1 MFDNDHT
8 DAEIARRE
16 LAYEMGELTAEERAF
31 AHFCDEATRLLVDVG
46 VTTFE
51 QGLDGDQE
59 TDGFSLDLA
68 YDWFIDY
75 GTPNDYVTE
84 VLFERGKL
92 GFKDG
97 DAADA

>member
-8 DAEIARRE
+8 DGELARRE
-16 LAYEMGELTAEERAF
+16 HNYEMGELSAEERAF
-31 AHFCDEATRLLVDVG
+31 ERFCETATSLLVDVG
-46 VTTFE
+46 VTTRE

-59 TDGFSLDLA
+59 TDGFSLDFA
-68 YDWFIDY
+68 YDWFRDR

-84 VLFERGKL
+84 VLFERGLL

-97 DAADA
+97 DAE

>member
-8 DAEIARRE
+8 DAECVRRE
-16 LAYEMGELTAEERAF
+16 HAYEMGELSAEERAF
-31 AHFCDEATRLLVDVG
+31 ERFCAKATGLLVDVG
-46 VTTFE
+46 ATTLE

-59 TDGFSLDLA
+59 TDGFSLDFA
-68 YDWFIDY
+68 YDWFRDR

-84 VLFERGKL
+84 VLWQRGQL

-97 DAADA
+97 DAE